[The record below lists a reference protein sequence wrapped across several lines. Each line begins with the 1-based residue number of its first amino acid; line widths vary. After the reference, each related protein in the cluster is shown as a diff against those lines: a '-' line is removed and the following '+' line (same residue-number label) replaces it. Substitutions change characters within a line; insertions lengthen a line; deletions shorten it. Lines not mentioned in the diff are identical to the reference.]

1 MVRVMIATTLGV
13 VELVAMAVIAVV
25 VLLPR
30 WQKLWQHWQLKQ

>member
-30 WQKLWQHWQLKQ
+30 W